1 MALYTKEQIDKAN
14 QTNLEEFL
22 QQKGERLKKTGSESV
37 LIYKDSTGEHDS
49 ISVRGNRWYDHKNMR
64 GGYPLKFI

>member
-1 MALYTKEQIDKAN
+1 MALYTQEQIDKAN

-37 LIYKDSTGEHDS
+37 LIYKDSTGGMPAFPSEETVGMT
-49 ISVRGNRWYDHKNMR
+49 IKICEAVIR
-64 GGYPLKFI
+64 